1 MSQIDW
7 HAAFVGRTAKF
18 DNSNIISA
26 TLVILATFSGSILFS
41 VLYPLLIIVPF
52 IIFGIMPSSSVNR
65 EEKKLFNDVEYRPIT
80 VAKVD
85 ESEEFDLDVTRGE
98 LNLFENET
106 LFIGS
111 AFKTGCQL
119 FMLQGLRVRAF
130 FLNLTKVLIVFSCFT
145 GLLFNVGLYNSL
157 STFNGLENFRTKFYL
172 RRNFNIQFFYCNSNW
187 IFSGC
192 SGSYSC

>member
-41 VLYPLLIIVPF
+41 VLYSLLNIVPF
-52 IIFGIMPSSSVNR
+52 IIFGIMPATINR
-65 EEKKLFNDVEYRPIT
+65 NEEKKLFNDIEYVPIT
-80 VAKVD
+80 VAKVE
-85 ESEEFDLDVTRGE
+85 ESEDFDLNVTRGE
-98 LNLFENET
+98 LNLFENEK

-119 FMLQGLRVRAF
+119 FMLQGLRVSPVIF
-130 FLNLTKVLIVFSCFT
+130 FLNLFLIFGNF
-145 GLLFNVGLYNSL
+145 LDILFNVGLHNSL
-157 STFNGLENFRTKFYL
+157 PTSNGLENICTEFYL
-172 RRNFNIQFFYCNSNW
+172 RRNFNVQFFYCNCNW
-187 IFSGC
+187 LFNCC
-192 SGSYSC
+192 SCSYSC

>member
-52 IIFGIMPSSSVNR
+52 IIFGIMPATVNR
-65 EEKKLFNDVEYRPIT
+65 QEEKKLFNDVEYRPIT

-85 ESEEFDLDVTRGE
+85 ESEDFELDVTRGE
-98 LNLFENET
+98 LNLFENEK

-119 FMLQGLRVRAF
+119 FMLQGLRVSLFVLGKFNFFLKF
-130 FLNLTKVLIVFSCFT
+130 FLN
-145 GLLFNVGLYNSL
+145 
-157 STFNGLENFRTKFYL
+157 FRSFVQCWL
-172 RRNFNIQFFYCNSNW
+172 AQF
-187 IFSGC
+187 IADI
-192 SGSYSC
+192 

>member
-41 VLYPLLIIVPF
+41 VLYSLLNIVPF
-52 IIFGIMPSSSVNR
+52 IIFGIMPATVNR
-65 EEKKLFNDVEYRPIT
+65 NEEKKLFNDIEYVPIT
-80 VAKVD
+80 VAKVE
-85 ESEEFDLDVTRGE
+85 ESEDFDLNVTRGE
-98 LNLFENET
+98 LNLFENEK

-119 FMLQGLRVRAF
+119 FMLQGLRVRLVF
-130 FLNLTKVLIVFSCFT
+130 FLF
-145 GLLFNVGLYNSL
+145 
-157 STFNGLENFRTKFYL
+157 
-172 RRNFNIQFFYCNSNW
+172 
-187 IFSGC
+187 
-192 SGSYSC
+192 